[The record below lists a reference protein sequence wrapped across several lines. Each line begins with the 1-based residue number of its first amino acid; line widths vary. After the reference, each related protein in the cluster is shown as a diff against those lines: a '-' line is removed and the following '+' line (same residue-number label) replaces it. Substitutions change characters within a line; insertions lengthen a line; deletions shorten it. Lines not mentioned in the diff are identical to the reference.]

1 MATDLNGLE
10 KEKLIYIPVGNYA
23 KYCLFKEDDKVL
35 NIINN
40 FSCSKDGLIP
50 QQWFGNIDNPLL
62 YEIL

>member
-23 KYCLFKEDDKVL
+23 KYCLFKDDDKVL

-50 QQWFGNIDNPLL
+50 LIAEKLT
-62 YEIL
+62 ILQIMK